1 VKPPTIGDAYPLED
15 DELGIRLASLPVPEH
30 AAGFY
35 AELREQLAWERY
47 VLRDVLDRRRR
58 LRRRIGVA
66 AMAAAAVAAAVV
78 TGIGGVGLWTDG
90 PEAATA
96 AHVRTVVATALSDA
110 DSLSGIAVARQPVDS
125 AGGEMDEARWSFLL
139 TDRGDLRITGITH
152 PTDLA
157 YDASAN
163 VQLYADE
170 ANFSIRTGMAP
181 GWPDSEAPDWMIQRG
196 LGSIVGVLGTSG
208 DPVVEDVE
216 HEGRPAWRLVT
227 ETENPGEE
235 LELTIDRE
243 TGVPVRE
250 LLFSH
255 GELVSEFRIDAPRV
269 DAPVPPDSFG
279 IEPETGQELSRRD
292 DGFRR
297 VSLASVEDT
306 VGYDP
311 LVPQSL
317 PSGYEPAEIAVA
329 ARARPTGDDGLGRNP
344 VSRGVVSLAYR
355 RGLDEIVIS
364 TRLIGPDPARW
375 SDPVLT
381 EASNTTPEIVT
392 FSRGALDG
400 ARGELVLDPEVVPHV
415 WGMTDRL
422 VVTVAGDLTREEL
435 IHVAESLA

>member
-1 VKPPTIGDAYPLED
+1 VKPPTTRDAYPLED
-15 DELGIRLASLPVPEH
+15 DELGARLAGLPVPEH

-47 VLRDVLDRRRR
+47 VLRDVLDRRGR
-58 LRRRIGVA
+58 LRKRIGVA
-66 AMAAAAVAAAVV
+66 ATAAAVV
-78 TGIGGVGLWTDG
+78 ATVIGEVALLTDR

-96 AHVRTVVATALSDA
+96 AHVRTAVTNALSDA

-125 AGGEMDEARWSFLL
+125 PGGEMDETRWSFLL

-152 PTDLA
+152 ASDLA

-163 VQLYADE
+163 VQLFADE
-170 ANFSIRTGMAP
+170 ANFSVRTGIAP
-181 GWPDSEAPDWMIQRG
+181 GWPDSQAPDWMIQRS
-196 LGSIVGVLGTSG
+196 LGSIVGVLGAGG
-208 DPVVEDVE
+208 DPIVDEVE
-216 HEGRPAWRLVT
+216 HEGQPAWRLVT

-255 GELVSEFRIDAPRV
+255 GELVSELRIDAPRV
-269 DAPVPPDSFG
+269 DALIPPDSFA
-279 IEPETGQELSRRD
+279 IEPETGQQLSRRD

-297 VSLASVEDT
+297 VSLASVEDA

-311 LVPQSL
+311 LVPETL
-317 PSGYEPAEIAVA
+317 PKGYEPAEIAVA

-364 TRLIGPDPARW
+364 TRLIGPDPAVW

-381 EASNTTPEIVT
+381 DALNSAPEIVT

-400 ARGELVLDPEVVPHV
+400 ARGELVVDPEVVPHV

-435 IHVAESLA
+435 IRVAESLA